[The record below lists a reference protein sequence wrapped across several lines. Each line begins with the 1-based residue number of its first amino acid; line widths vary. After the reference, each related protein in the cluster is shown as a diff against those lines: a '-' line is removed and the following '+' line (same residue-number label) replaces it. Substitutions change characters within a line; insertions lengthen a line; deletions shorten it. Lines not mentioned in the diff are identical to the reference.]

1 LVRLGLDTNRSPRD
15 TNNMPLSDT
24 QLRSLKPESKP
35 RKLSDFEGLF
45 LLVNPS
51 GSRLWRFSYRFG
63 GKQKLLALGA
73 YPAVSLREARR
84 AKDDARELLAKGMD
98 PAHER
103 KVAKA
108 RKRMAAANTFEAVA
122 NEWFDARRDGWV
134 PSYSDRLKAR
144 LDADLIPYLGRRP
157 IAEIE
162 PVELLSTIRS
172 IEGRGA
178 PEMARRVLQMASAIF
193 RYGVAL
199 GVCPRDPA
207 ADLRGAL
214 KSAPPAKRRSAIL
227 PKDLPQ
233 FMQDLAVYNGAAQT
247 KLALELL
254 IHTFVRT
261 SEVRFAR
268 WSEFEDLEGEGA
280 LWRIPAARMKM
291 RRDHLVPLTPQV
303 IKILAEIR
311 EASGR
316 SELLFP
322 APTRSGVISEN
333 TMIYA
338 IYRMGYH
345 GRATVHGFRSTAS
358 TVLNEQEF
366 NRDWIELQLA
376 HAEGDIRSVYNA
388 AEWLS
393 GRRTM
398 MRWWSDHLDEV
409 TKVKPEAASE

>member
-1 LVRLGLDTNRSPRD
+1 MVRLGLDTNRSPRD
-15 TNNMPLSDT
+15 TNSMPLSDT

-122 NEWFDARRDGWV
+122 NEWFDARKDGWV

-227 PKDLPQ
+227 PKDLSQ

-254 IHTFVRT
+254 IHRGEAPPAGRPGETTGVLVRLASPSENGGGEHFNRRAGTPIGSGAVRGWTKRLCLEGAMPRALVVRT
-261 SEVRFAR
+261 VWRF
-268 WSEFEDLEGEGA
+268 
-280 LWRIPAARMKM
+280 
-291 RRDHLVPLTPQV
+291 RR
-303 IKILAEIR
+303 
-311 EASGR
+311 S
-316 SELLFP
+316 
-322 APTRSGVISEN
+322 
-333 TMIYA
+333 
-338 IYRMGYH
+338 
-345 GRATVHGFRSTAS
+345 
-358 TVLNEQEF
+358 
-366 NRDWIELQLA
+366 
-376 HAEGDIRSVYNA
+376 
-388 AEWLS
+388 
-393 GRRTM
+393 
-398 MRWWSDHLDEV
+398 
-409 TKVKPEAASE
+409 